1 MRFSPLLAAALLS
14 AASVAGAAE
23 WDLGEYKVTYD
34 DSTAF
39 GGLSSAFGSGTT
51 RGFSWTVPDSV
62 QLVSFGTN
70 ESVTFDLPSFTVT
83 ANPGYFLTGPISAF
97 LGNLVFNELGGAT
110 TTFTG
115 AGEVSVDGSPS
126 MPVAGALDRT
136 VLASVGSFVSGYY
149 SGSGS
154 VPYGPF
160 TSLTVSNA
168 SITLTASGGPGTFA
182 SIIAQPQNKLEF
194 SFDAMP
200 VPEPQTYAMLLAG
213 MATLGW
219 LVRRRQSRG

>member
-1 MRFSPLLAAALLS
+1 MKLSSLLAAALLS

-34 DSTAF
+34 ETTDF
-39 GGLSSAFGSGTT
+39 GWLSSAFGSGTT
-51 RGFSWTVPDSV
+51 RGFSWTVPNAVQVVSV
-62 QLVSFGTN
+62 GTS
-70 ESVTFDLPSFTVT
+70 ESMTFDLPSFTVT

-168 SITLTASGGPGTFA
+168 SITLMASGGTFA
-182 SIIAQPQNKLEF
+182 SIIAQPQNKLEY